1 MNATAQKNDRML
13 TAAPPRL
20 ILSLS
25 LPATA
30 ALLISAACGILDA
43 WFISRLGNAASGAV
57 GIAFAVMAL
66 IQAIGYTLG
75 TGAGSLISRALGA
88 GDRRSAGFF
97 AALAFYLS
105 LALGGLVALGGLCFT

>member
-30 ALLISAACGILDA
+30 ALLISATCGILDA

-57 GIAFAVMAL
+57 GLACAVMAL
-66 IQAIGYTLG
+66 IQAIG
-75 TGAGSLISRALGA
+75 
-88 GDRRSAGFF
+88 
-97 AALAFYLS
+97 
-105 LALGGLVALGGLCFT
+105 

>member
-43 WFISRLGNAASGAV
+43 WPQAARSESRL
-57 GIAFAVMAL
+57 
-66 IQAIGYTLG
+66 
-75 TGAGSLISRALGA
+75 
-88 GDRRSAGFF
+88 RSWR
-97 AALAFYLS
+97 
-105 LALGGLVALGGLCFT
+105 